1 MQDRQVEQMADTK
14 ISTETP
20 KDDMQVEKEKLESV
34 KRADAAVKS
43 MHDFTSPEVLYKE
56 LISSVLKYHPS
67 TDISMIEKAYK
78 VASEAH
84 EGQKRKSGEPYIIHP
99 LCVAI
104 ILADLELD
112 KVTIVAGL
120 LHDAVEDTWMTYEE
134 VEKEFGSEV
143 ALLVDGVTKLGQ
155 LSYSADK
162 VEVQAENLRKMFLAM
177 AKDIRVILIKLADR
191 LHNMRTLQ
199 YMRPE
204 KQQEKARETMDIY
217 APIAMRLGI
226 SKIKVELDDLS
237 LKYLKPD
244 VYYDLVEKVALRK
257 SEREAFVGAI
267 VKEVKKH
274 MEDAN
279 IKAQVDGRVKHF
291 FSIYKKMVNQDK
303 TIDQIYDLFAVRIL
317 VDTVKDCYAA
327 LGVIHEMYKPIP
339 GRFKDYIAMPKPNMY
354 QSLHTTL
361 IGPNGQPFEIQIRT
375 FEMHKTAEY
384 GIAAHWKYK
393 ESSDGKAPVGKSEE
407 EKLNW
412 LRQILEW
419 QRDMSDNKE
428 FMSLLKNDLDLFAD
442 SVYCFTPQGDVKTLP
457 SGSTPVDFA
466 YSVHSAVGNKMVG
479 ARVNGKL
486 VPIEY
491 EIKNGDRIEII
502 TSQNSQGPSRDW
514 LKLVKSTQAKNKI
527 NQWFKKELKEDNILK
542 GKEMLA
548 QYARAKGFKIVNYTK
563 SQYLDAVLRKYGFR
577 DWDSVLAAIGH
588 GGLKEGQV
596 FNKLVEAYD
605 KENKKALTDEQV
617 LEAAAETQE
626 KLHITK
632 SKSGIVVKGIHD
644 VAVRFSKCC
653 NPIPGDEIVGFV
665 TRGRGITIHR
675 TDCVNV
681 LNMSEMDRTRLIEAE
696 WQQPDNKVSEKYMA
710 EIQVYANNRTGL
722 LVDISKIFTERK
734 IDMRSINS
742 RTNKQEKATISMSFE
757 IGSKEELRS
766 LIEKIRQVESVLDVE
781 RTTG

>member
-1 MQDRQVEQMADTK
+1 MTEITK
-14 ISTETP
+14 STEAK
-20 KDDMQVEKEKLESV
+20 KDEMQVEKEKLESV
-34 KRADAAVKS
+34 KRADAAVKT

-56 LISSVLKYHPS
+56 LINSVLKYHPS

-112 KVTIVAGL
+112 KETIVAGL

-244 VYYDLVEKVALRK
+244 VYYDLVHKVALRK
-257 SEREAFVGAI
+257 SEREQFVGAI

-274 MEDAN
+274 MDDAN

-327 LGVIHEMYKPIP
+327 LGVIHEMYTPIP
-339 GRFKDYIAMPKPNMY
+339 GRFKDYIAMPKANMY

-361 IGPNGQPFEIQIRT
+361 IGPSGQPFEIQIRT
-375 FEMHKTAEY
+375 EEMHKTAEY

-393 ESSDGKAPVGKSEE
+393 ETGGSNTKGLNTQE

-419 QRDMSDNKE
+419 QRDMSDNRE

-548 QYARAKGFKIVNYTK
+548 QYARAKGFKIANYTK
-563 SQYLDAVLRKYGFR
+563 TQYLEAVLRKYGFR

-605 KENKKALTDEQV
+605 KENKKNLTDEQV
-617 LEAAAETQE
+617 LEAASETQE
-626 KLHITK
+626 KLHIAK

-681 LNMSEMDRTRLIEAE
+681 LNMSETDRTRLIEAE
-696 WQQPDNKVSEKYMA
+696 WQQPDTKEKEKYMA

-722 LVDISKIFTERK
+722 LVDLSKIFTERK
-734 IDMRSINS
+734 IDLRSINS
-742 RTNKQEKATISMSFE
+742 RTSKQEKATISMSFE

-766 LIEKIRQVESVLDVE
+766 LIEKIRQVESVIDVE

>member
-1 MQDRQVEQMADTK
+1 MDERKEIIEQK
-14 ISTETP
+14 
-20 KDDMQVEKEKLESV
+20 KRESV
-34 KRADAAVKS
+34 RKADASVKA
-43 MHDFTSPEVLYKE
+43 MEDFTSPEELYQE
-56 LISSVLKYHPS
+56 LIASVKKYHPS

-78 VASEAH
+78 IASKAH

-112 KVTIVAGL
+112 KETIVAGI
-120 LHDAVEDTWMTYEE
+120 LHDAVEDTIMTTDEIRQ
-134 VEKEFGSEV
+134 EFGDEV

-162 VEVQAENLRKMFLAM
+162 IEEQAENLRKMFLAM
-177 AKDIRVILIKLADR
+177 AKDIRVILVKLADR

-199 YMRPE
+199 YMKPE

-244 VYYDLVEKVALRK
+244 VYYDLVEKINLRK
-257 SEREAFVGAI
+257 SEREAFVGEI
-267 VKEVKKH
+267 VQEVQRH
-274 MEDAN
+274 MNEAGID
-279 IKAQVDGRVKHF
+279 AQVDGRVKHF

-303 TIDQIYDLFAVRIL
+303 TLEQIYDLFAVRIL

-327 LGVIHEMYKPIP
+327 LGVIHEMYTPIP

-361 IGPNGQPFEIQIRT
+361 IGPKGQPFEIQIRT
-375 FEMHKTAEY
+375 YEMHRTAEF

-393 ESSDGKAPVGKSEE
+393 ESSDGKKPVGQSEE

-419 QRDMSDNKE
+419 QRDMSDNRE

-442 SVYCFTPQGDVKTLP
+442 NVYCFTPAGDVKTLP
-457 SGSTPVDFA
+457 NGSTPIDFA
-466 YSVHSAVGNKMVG
+466 YSIHSAVGNNMVG

-491 EIKNGDRIEII
+491 VIKNGDRIEII

-527 NQWFKKELKEDNILK
+527 NQWFKQELKEDNILK
-542 GKEMLA
+542 GKEMLM
-548 QYARAKGFKIVNYTK
+548 QYSRIKGIKLGQYTK
-563 SQYLDAVLRKYGFR
+563 PKYMEAVLHKYGFR
-577 DWDSVLAAIGH
+577 DWDSVLAALGH
-588 GGLKEGQV
+588 GGLKEGQIL
-596 FNKLVEAYD
+596 NKLMEAYD
-605 KENKKALTDEQV
+605 KEHKKEITDEEV
-617 LEAAAETQE
+617 LEAVNGDA
-626 KLHITK
+626 KPKIIGK
-632 SKSGIVVKGIHD
+632 KGGIVVKGIHD
-644 VAVRFSKCC
+644 VAVRFSRCC
-653 NPIPGDEIVGFV
+653 SPIPGDEIVGFV
-665 TRGRGITIHR
+665 TRGRGISIHR
-675 TDCVNV
+675 TDCVNIM
-681 LNMSEMDRTRLIEAE
+681 NMSEMDRSRLIEAE
-696 WQQPDNKVSEKYMA
+696 WQVPDQKDGENYMA
-710 EIQVYANNRTGL
+710 EIKVFANNRTGL
-722 LVDISKIFTERK
+722 LVDISRIFTERK
-734 IDMRSINS
+734 IDVRSINS
-742 RTNKQEKATISMSFE
+742 RTNKQEKATISLGFE
-757 IGSKEELRS
+757 ISSKEELKS
-766 LIEKIRQVESVLDVE
+766 LVEKIRQVESVLDVE